1 MPAKWIA
8 TSGERCRAG
17 SGWVGRFVDVVLP
30 TIQIEPS
37 GPMVLPLVTEVDP
50 IVWTKN
56 SRSLAITA
64 EVVLSVGLP
73 LS

>member
-1 MPAKWIA
+1 MSNIEAFRRRHLPHWDVPGA
-8 TSGERCRAG
+8 TY
-17 SGWVGRFVDVVLP
+17 F
-30 TIQIEPS
+30 
-37 GPMVLPLVTEVDP
+37 EVDP